1 MHLVQAKHL
10 FVYGLKL
17 ASKMLIIPNKVC
29 YTIETQSISLLLTL
43 WLSLYF
49 QNMTLWS
56 RGMPVLYHWNFATFT
71 YTFTFTLLQFGQ
83 NMTFWSWE
91 MPVQYHG
98 HFATFTFTYTF
109 TFTLLQVGQNM
120 TLWSREMPVLYH
132 GHFAHFPLRK
142 LGLSTSP
149 IYINL
154 IRYIFQRWG
163 NNR

>member
-1 MHLVQAKHL
+1 MKMYLVQAKHL

-29 YTIETQSISLLLTL
+29 YTTETQSISLLLTL

-71 YTFTFTLLQFGQ
+71 FTFTFTLLQFGQ

-91 MPVQYHG
+91 MPVHYAAIESNRELNKSLEVNAL
-98 HFATFTFTYTF
+98 F
-109 TFTLLQVGQNM
+109 LLIFG
-120 TLWSREMPVLYH
+120 P
-132 GHFAHFPLRK
+132 
-142 LGLSTSP
+142 
-149 IYINL
+149 NL
-154 IRYIFQRWG
+154 IILFFTG
-163 NNR
+163 VKP